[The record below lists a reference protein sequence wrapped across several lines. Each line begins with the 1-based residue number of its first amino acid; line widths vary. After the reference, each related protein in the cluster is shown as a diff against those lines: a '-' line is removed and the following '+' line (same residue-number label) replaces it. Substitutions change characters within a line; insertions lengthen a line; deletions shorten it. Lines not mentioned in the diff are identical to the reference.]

1 MDIERFNS
9 ICEWFN
15 RVNNTPDLVTIPVNS
30 TTITNIKNDLTR
42 LSESIAKE
50 HPFLSAELFDHK
62 DLLFSGYGTI
72 NPFVFG
78 QVFEVFRVLKR
89 DLSSNGNDCWA
100 LIHPKISKVSKQL
113 YLNGHYSNAACDAF
127 IEINDRVKK
136 LFQKLR
142 PSEPVPDG
150 DGAMKAVFSAN
161 SPIIE
166 FCDRS
171 TQTGQNIQK
180 GYMEMLAGAMSALR
194 NPKSHANIPI
204 TAEDAMRRLMFA
216 SMLMYKI
223 EEAVAYSKITE

>member
-1 MDIERFNS
+1 MDINIVKMVFGWLIN
-9 ICEWFN
+9 I
-15 RVNNTPDLVTIPVNS
+15 VNNPNCMTLPVS
-30 TTITNIKNDLTR
+30 PQDIQNIKNGLIRISHDIEN
-42 LSESIAKE
+42 ES
-50 HPFLSAELFDHK
+50 PYFSQELFNMK
-62 DLLFSGYGTI
+62 DGLFVGLGMVNLTI
-72 NPFVFG
+72 AG
-78 QVFEVFRVLKR
+78 QVIEILKALQQS
-89 DLSSNGNDCWA
+89 DCQSNTDIWD
-100 LIHPKISKVSKQL
+100 LIHPQILAVSKKL
-113 YLNGHYSNAACDAF
+113 FKDGHYANAACDAF

-142 PSEPVPDG
+142 PGQLVPDG

-194 NPKSHANIPI
+194 NPKSHANLAI

-223 EEAVAYSKITE
+223 DDAVQFSGVQE

>member
-1 MDIERFNS
+1 MNIQQVQTVHFWLYNLGNNPNWLSMPVLNPDI
-9 ICEWFN
+9 
-15 RVNNTPDLVTIPVNS
+15 V
-30 TTITNIKNDLTR
+30 NIKNGLIIISQDISKEYPIFSRR
-42 LSESIAKE
+42 L
-50 HPFLSAELFDHK
+50 FELK
-62 DLLFSGYGTI
+62 DNLFMGYGYI
-72 NPFVFG
+72 NPTVFG
-78 QVFEVFRVLKR
+78 RVDEILNTIQENVFA
-89 DLSSNGNDCWA
+89 SQNDIWSLC
-100 LIHPKISKVSKQL
+100 HPQILKVSKKL
-113 YLNGHYSNAACDAF
+113 YLDGHYADAACDAF

-136 LFQKLR
+136 LFRKLR
-142 PSEPVPDG
+142 PGESVPDG

-194 NPKSHANIPI
+194 NPKSHANLTI

-223 EEAVAYSKITE
+223 DEAVTYSGITE

>member
-1 MDIERFNS
+1 MDIERLNS
-9 ICEWFN
+9 ICGWFD
-15 RVNNTPDLVTIPVNS
+15 RVNNTPEAINLPIDS
-30 TTITNIKNDLTR
+30 TSITSIKNELTR

-50 HPFLSAELFDHK
+50 HPFLSTELFSHK
-62 DLLFSGYGTI
+62 DLLFVGYGTI

-78 QVFEVFRVLKR
+78 QIFEILRVLKS
-89 DLSSNGNDCWA
+89 DLLNNGNDWWA
-100 LIHPKISKVSKQL
+100 LIHPQISKVSKQL
-113 YLNGHYSNAACDAF
+113 YLDGHYADAACDAF

-142 PSEPVPDG
+142 PGKPVPDG
-150 DGAMKAVFSAN
+150 DGALKAVFSAN

-180 GYMEMLAGAMSALR
+180 GYMEMAAGAMSALR
-194 NPKSHANIPI
+194 NPKAHANIPI
-204 TAEDAMRRLMFA
+204 ASDDAIRRLMFA

-223 EEAVAYSKITE
+223 DEAVAYSKITE